1 MSDDEACWEN
11 GRPVQPGPFKF
22 ESSEVI
28 QLAPKPPF
36 LTTKARG
43 KNQSRWERVMPID
56 PATEWSERP
65 VTTAVEIPR
74 HTHAAVSVGRGQRR
88 QTWILSGHGPAGSE
102 PGPAKWL
109 ALAVA
114 VFRLWMRTSW
124 EQAIRARRG

>member
-1 MSDDEACWEN
+1 MSEDQARWES
-11 GRPVQPGPFKF
+11 GRPVG
-22 ESSEVI
+22 EVGRV
-28 QLAPKPPF
+28 F
-36 LTTKARG
+36 
-43 KNQSRWERVMPID
+43 VMPID

-74 HTHAAVSVGRGQRR
+74 HTHAAVSAGRGRTR
-88 QTWILSGHGPAGSE
+88 QTWVLSGYGPAGSE

-124 EQAIRARRG
+124 EQAIGARRG